1 MTPPKTISLEFLLWS
16 QMFMVW
22 SFVTYGVVADPL
34 KGETTRLPRSRWM
47 LLLACRCVLAA
58 GFGYWLSRSLVLTA
72 SLLLMT
78 LLQPLGRSYLRVRWV
93 AEFEICSIV
102 AFTVF
107 SFAVIRTF
115 HLSSQWGALSIVP
128 SKLAALCVLPGTL
141 WIVVR
146 GGTYIVRGILRK
158 SGTVNPSDIPRS
170 QPTGSQ
176 VSIAVEEEGPVVIAA
191 SIEESLPATIDAVE
205 YNRGRL
211 IGNLE
216 RIVLT
221 IVVAAGSYAALAF
234 LVAAKGVVRSDRIR
248 KEQRFHRVL
257 SDWLSFECLG
267 RSDRRHRAPFCVD
280 SSMARSPVTTNPV
293 ARAFLTFTFSPPYH
307 HGSPSMRSRSG
318 VSPSLRLRGH
328 RFGCRLP
335 QERSSIPISFSLR
348 TLPLVCN
355 HDAGVLSQRHGH
367 PQRRTSRIRSRST
380 SIHKGE
386 QSNSRCGSQVGK
398 QLVLD
403 MRSEG
408 EIFGLLSRDEQGSR
422 PPRRYRHRRH
432 SLLSRFRPSRCSAYI
447 SSNAEVSN
455 YLLRTSVTR
464 YMDRS
469 LQELRT
475 QTGLMGDTE
484 RLLYSLAVSDVAR
497 APALLC
503 RQETTIREA
512 AQMAVE
518 FKGHLR
524 CSWWMPAD
532 RRIGIV
538 TDRDFAEKVVA
549 RATPLELQVTEI
561 MSAPVVAVEA
571 SERLFLALL
580 AMVSRNIH
588 HVLVTQQGRP
598 TGVLTAHDLMVLQG
612 KSPLNVV
619 RFIDAQTNVQDLSS
633 AQQRIA
639 GLLPLLLREGAK
651 ASHVTRVVA
660 EVNDR
665 LIVKI
670 LQFAEARL
678 GPPPATYCW
687 VVLGSE
693 GRREQTFKTDQDN
706 ALIFS
711 RFRRPIP
718 PPANTSPISRPSP
731 RTLSQPAVIR
741 SAPAITWQVIRAGVS
756 RLRVW
761 QNYFQQWIS
770 WSRTSRYGRRT
781 LVFRHASR
789 GRRLLALPDA
799 RRWDA

>member
-1 MTPPKTISLEFLLWS
+1 M
-16 QMFMVW
+16 
-22 SFVTYGVVADPL
+22 
-34 KGETTRLPRSRWM
+34 
-47 LLLACRCVLAA
+47 
-58 GFGYWLSRSLVLTA
+58 
-72 SLLLMT
+72 
-78 LLQPLGRSYLRVRWV
+78 
-93 AEFEICSIV
+93 
-102 AFTVF
+102 
-107 SFAVIRTF
+107 
-115 HLSSQWGALSIVP
+115 
-128 SKLAALCVLPGTL
+128 
-141 WIVVR
+141 
-146 GGTYIVRGILRK
+146 
-158 SGTVNPSDIPRS
+158 
-170 QPTGSQ
+170 
-176 VSIAVEEEGPVVIAA
+176 
-191 SIEESLPATIDAVE
+191 
-205 YNRGRL
+205 
-211 IGNLE
+211 
-216 RIVLT
+216 
-221 IVVAAGSYAALAF
+221 
-234 LVAAKGVVRSDRIR
+234 
-248 KEQRFHRVL
+248 
-257 SDWLSFECLG
+257 
-267 RSDRRHRAPFCVD
+267 
-280 SSMARSPVTTNPV
+280 
-293 ARAFLTFTFSPPYH
+293 
-307 HGSPSMRSRSG
+307 
-318 VSPSLRLRGH
+318 
-328 RFGCRLP
+328 
-335 QERSSIPISFSLR
+335 
-348 TLPLVCN
+348 
-355 HDAGVLSQRHGH
+355 
-367 PQRRTSRIRSRST
+367 
-380 SIHKGE
+380 IHKGGVKLAL
-386 QSNSRCGSQVGK
+386 RSQVGK

-408 EIFGLLSRDEQGSR
+408 EIFGLLSVMSKDLARLDVTAIEDTLCYRIPAEQVQR
-422 PPRRYRHRRH
+422 
-432 SLLSRFRPSRCSAYI
+432 LI

-484 RLLYSLAVSDVAR
+484 RLLYSLAVSDVPG

-512 AQMAVE
+512 AQMLSSSKATCV
-518 FKGHLR
+518 FVVDASG
-524 CSWWMPAD
+524 SA
-532 RRIGIV
+532 IGIV

-549 RATPLELQVTEI
+549 RAMPLELRVTEI

-706 ALIFS
+706 ALVFS
-711 RFRRPIP
+711 DSADH
-718 PPANTSPISRPSP
+718 PAAREYFANLAAFAQDALSTCGYPLCTGNYMASNP
-731 RTLSQPAVIR
+731 RWRQP
-741 SAPAITWQVIRAGVS
+741 
-756 RLRVW
+756 LRVW
-761 QNYFQQWIS
+761 LNYFQQWITGAALHDTEDALLFFDMRPVAGDFS
-770 WSRTSRYGRRT
+770 LFQT
-781 LVFRHASR
+781 LAAGIR
-789 GRRLLALPDA
+789 GG
-799 RRWDA
+799 